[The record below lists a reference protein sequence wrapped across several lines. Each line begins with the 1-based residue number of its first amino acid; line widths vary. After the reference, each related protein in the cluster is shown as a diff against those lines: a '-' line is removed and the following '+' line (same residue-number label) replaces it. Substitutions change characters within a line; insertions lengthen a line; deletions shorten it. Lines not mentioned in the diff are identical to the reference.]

1 MYTRIRRVSVLL
13 VVMTTILGGG
23 LAHAQNF
30 GKALNE
36 DIRLD
41 WTVAQGRKGQEI
53 AGYIYNLRGGWWAAN
68 VRLEVEALDALGN
81 VIGSNLGFVFGDVPP
96 ENR

>member
-13 VVMTTILGGG
+13 VVITTILGGDF
-23 LAHAQNF
+23 AHAQNF

-36 DIRLD
+36 DVRLD

-53 AGYIYNLRGGWWAAN
+53 AGYISITCAAVGGPPTC
-68 VRLEVEALDALGN
+68 
-81 VIGSNLGFVFGDVPP
+81 GSRSRPSMLQ
-96 ENR
+96 ET